1 MELLKKR
8 YLCECGRWF
17 FDRGGP
23 ARCAKNRHEA
33 GNYLVEPHPVSKHTT
48 PRQSY
53 VPIALA
59 APAIVAKLASQR
71 AAEKRPR
78 KS

>member
-17 FDRGGP
+17 FNSEGP
-23 ARCAKNRHEA
+23 ARYAENKHEA
-33 GNYLVEPHPVSKHTT
+33 GNYLVEPHPVPKHNKT
-48 PRQSY
+48 RQSY

-59 APAIVAKLASQR
+59 TSATVDKLASQR
-71 AAEKRPR
+71 EAKKRPR
-78 KS
+78 NS